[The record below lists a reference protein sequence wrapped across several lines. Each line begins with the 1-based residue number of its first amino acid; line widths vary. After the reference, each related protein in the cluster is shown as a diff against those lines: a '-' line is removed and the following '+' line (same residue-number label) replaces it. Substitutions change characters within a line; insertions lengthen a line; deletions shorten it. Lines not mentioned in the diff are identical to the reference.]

1 MIQAGVLTT
10 LHELAATPGISA
22 KTRQMAGG
30 LLQTILADPSPEVI
44 HSPRVAR
51 FHSELRGETL
61 AVAWLKATERIE
73 LQIFGARSIAR
84 YADNGKQ
91 AMRDLGGLGAVE
103 SLVRLLRGLLDEH
116 EREEEGER
124 RGGSGGG
131 GSNAQREGVTA
142 RRSLLSACVHAL
154 LNLSCER
161 GNQHRIGVTG
171 GLELLLQVAQSTN
184 LNGGGNYD
192 GDSNGGG
199 GGGGSDAGRE
209 REQKAGGEGTKGNGK
224 GNETRAMASAALVN
238 LLQHGA
244 NRTRF
249 VKVELGQKTGEIA
262 RLAQAAASAPSPS
275 TPQSP
280 WGQVDASRTVP
291 SLQTVMCHLLPRLWH
306 TPNDAL
312 LFGSFHRFN
321 KRRWDVDIARIV
333 VHDDDTPAYELGND
347 TNVANGTTDIAKG
360 GGGDGDGEDGEAGC
374 EEGGFSM
381 TAGSDTDGTDSTA
394 SDEGDG
400 QAYTIHLQPTQY
412 VDSHPV
418 TFTKVL

>member
-1 MIQAGVLTT
+1 
-10 LHELAATPGISA
+10 
-22 KTRQMAGG
+22 
-30 LLQTILADPSPEVI
+30 
-44 HSPRVAR
+44 
-51 FHSELRGETL
+51 
-61 AVAWLKATERIE
+61 
-73 LQIFGARSIAR
+73 
-84 YADNGKQ
+84 
-91 AMRDLGGLGAVE
+91 
-103 SLVRLLRGLLDEH
+103 
-116 EREEEGER
+116 
-124 RGGSGGG
+124 
-131 GSNAQREGVTA
+131 
-142 RRSLLSACVHAL
+142 
-154 LNLSCER
+154 
-161 GNQHRIGVTG
+161 
-171 GLELLLQVAQSTN
+171 
-184 LNGGGNYD
+184 
-192 GDSNGGG
+192 
-199 GGGGSDAGRE
+199 
-209 REQKAGGEGTKGNGK
+209 
-224 GNETRAMASAALVN
+224 MASAALVN

-347 TNVANGTTDIAKG
+347 TNVANGTTDITKGIYGTSFEG
-360 GGGDGDGEDGEAGC
+360 GGSGDDGDGEDEDG
-374 EEGGFSM
+374 EEGDFSM
-381 TAGSDTDGTDSTA
+381 ITGSDTGGIDSTA

-412 VDSHPV
+412 VDSHQ
-418 TFTKVL
+418 